1 MAKATYA
8 PMFQTVS
15 GALNKINKKSPHAA
29 DQKMVLTTHRKAAT
43 TSPDCSRVYLR
54 GLSSIT
60 RSTPPSTDELWIRT
74 RFAEVSAA
82 VAARKKDH
90 SKINAD
96 KARREGYGSKK
107 VRGSIAFD
115 PEYPGCPHC
124 GESGFYICSSC
135 GTIVCWHGD
144 TKVTCPKC
152 GKSATVT
159 EAEEFDLKGGGY

>member
-15 GALNKINKKSPHAA
+15 GALNKINKKSPHAG

-82 VAARKKDH
+82 VAARKKDL

-96 KARREGYGSKK
+96 KAAFLAQKDEPGGKK
-107 VRGSIAFD
+107 TMTSYLWSL
-115 PEYPGCPHC
+115 E
-124 GESGFYICSSC
+124 
-135 GTIVCWHGD
+135 
-144 TKVTCPKC
+144 K
-152 GKSATVT
+152 ATYDQ
-159 EAEEFDLKGGGY
+159 AHPRA